1 MSTTHWECQ
10 PDLAPLGRGGITTTS
25 QHFEVEAPENITYI
39 PKGMS
44 GEELVT
50 GTKYARDRFHAERRT
65 DLPYWLGIDKT
76 EY

>member
-1 MSTTHWECQ
+1 M
-10 PDLAPLGRGGITTTS
+10 
-25 QHFEVEAPENITYI
+25 EAPENITYI